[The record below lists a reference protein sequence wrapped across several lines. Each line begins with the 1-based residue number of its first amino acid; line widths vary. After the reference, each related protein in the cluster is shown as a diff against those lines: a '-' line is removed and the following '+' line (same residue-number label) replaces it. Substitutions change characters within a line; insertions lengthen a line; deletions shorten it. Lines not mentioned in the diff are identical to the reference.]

1 MQIATVSLPGFA
13 VYAATLFDALK
24 TGSASIGSVTAKF
37 ANGIMPI
44 CSETKDHVTFAWS
57 SGIGVDA
64 GAYSLDVKSVTAYS
78 DRLSVACD
86 LSGVVAPKS
95 TMPAQD
101 VLDLR
106 SAASIASLI
115 FNAVKSKRV
124 QLSPQASL
132 LFVREVVPTVKAAGD
147 CFELRWASGAYIEI
161 AGIPDPFVS
170 CIRVYRDHW
179 EVLLPL
185 RTYVEV
191 SFK

>member
-1 MQIATVSLPGFA
+1 MKLATVSMPGFA
-13 VYAATLFDALK
+13 VYAATLFDSLK

-44 CSETKDHVTFAWS
+44 CSETKDHVTFAWT
-57 SGIGVDA
+57 SGVKVDA
-64 GAYSLDVKSVTAYS
+64 GAYGLDVKSVTAYA

-86 LSGVVAPKS
+86 LSGVVAPKA

-101 VLDLR
+101 VLELR
-106 SAASIASLI
+106 SAASIAALI

-124 QLSPQASL
+124 QLSPKATLS
-132 LFVREVVPTVKAAGD
+132 FVREVVPTVKVAGD
-147 CFELRWASGAYIEI
+147 CFELRWTSGVYIEL
-161 AGIPDPFVS
+161 AGVPDPYVS